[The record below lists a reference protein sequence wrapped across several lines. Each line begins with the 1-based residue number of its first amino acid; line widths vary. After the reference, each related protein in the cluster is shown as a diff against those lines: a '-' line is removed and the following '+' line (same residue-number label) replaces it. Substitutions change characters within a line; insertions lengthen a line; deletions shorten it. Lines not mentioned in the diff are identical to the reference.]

1 MDEAASSIRSEGEK
15 ERRKARRGKRKRK
28 RKGSGEDGAEWKIEV
43 RAGGERSGGI
53 YIYIVGIGNVASSLV
68 VAAGPEGM
76 LREGMGCQATYVHP

>member
-1 MDEAASSIRSEGEK
+1 MENRGPRWRREK
-15 ERRKARRGKRKRK
+15 RRH
-28 RKGSGEDGAEWKIEV
+28 
-43 RAGGERSGGI
+43 I

>member
-1 MDEAASSIRSEGEK
+1 MYGPKERKREGRHAVERERERERGVEKTGQSGKSRSALAEREAA
-15 ERRKARRGKRKRK
+15 A
-28 RKGSGEDGAEWKIEV
+28 
-43 RAGGERSGGI
+43 